1 MAFIAASLLFRDD
14 GLDFGETKPGF
25 TALTDGRL
33 HVETFDE
40 HPVCLM
46 EADEVAALFRYLAGI
61 VLPKVER
68 ADSFDSHTDRLTW
81 RHFVADPKPDKGK
94 DGIRDTEWAWLSLGD
109 RRMEV
114 APVVDQMRLTADQAR
129 ALAACLL
136 VAADEADTTE
146 TTTEEAR

>member
-46 EADEVAALFRYLAGI
+46 EADEVAALSRY
-61 VLPKVER
+61 
-68 ADSFDSHTDRLTW
+68 SNSSRL
-81 RHFVADPKPDKGK
+81 RPLK
-94 DGIRDTEWAWLSLGD
+94 WLSGHSCRGFL
-109 RRMEV
+109 
-114 APVVDQMRLTADQAR
+114 AR
-129 ALAACLL
+129 ALTRINEFARSSYPDINDLWAAL
-136 VAADEADTTE
+136 DEVGYAE
-146 TTTEEAR
+146 